1 MNRWCRFLVVGLLCA
16 ALHVSAPFV
25 CAHHLW
31 LNATRYNVEELSGS
45 SSGGK
50 TTVYFGWGD
59 FYPVHDFLK
68 PGQLKRLSF
77 QTPSGE
83 VKELTPGEGGFQ
95 ATPIDFPAK
104 GTYRVAAELNATYVT
119 EIVEDGKFRVVQKP
133 RDELPKN
140 AKIIESKFRLQS
152 AKAIINIGEID
163 PKDQAASAPV
173 GHELEIIPLKNPIHL
188 REGDYLPFKI
198 LFKGSPLQSPRA
210 APEIKATYLGFS
222 TGKGVFAWSGEM
234 DREGIVKLQL
244 IRSGIWQIHVVDS
257 QEPSPEMVGKA
268 DKMEYKASL
277 TFEVP

>member
-1 MNRWCRFLVVGLLCA
+1 
-16 ALHVSAPFV
+16 
-25 CAHHLW
+25 
-31 LNATRYNVEELSGS
+31 LNATRYNVEDLSGS

-59 FYPVHDFLK
+59 FYPVHDFLR

-77 QTPSGE
+77 QAPSGE
-83 VKELTPGEGGFQ
+83 AKELTPGEGGFH

-104 GTYRVAAELNATYVT
+104 GTYLVAAELNATYVT

-133 RDELPKN
+133 RDDLPKN
-140 AKIIESKFRLQS
+140 AKVIESKFGVQF
-152 AKAIINIGEID
+152 AKAIINVGEIE

-173 GHELEIIPLKNPIHL
+173 GHELEIIPLKNPVHL

-198 LFKGSPLQSPRA
+198 QFKGSPVKSPLA

-222 TGKGVFAWSGEM
+222 TGKGVFAWSGEL
-234 DREGIVKLQL
+234 DREGIVKLKL
-244 IRSGIWQIHVVDS
+244 SRSGIWQIHVVHS
-257 QEPSPEMVGKA
+257 HEPPPEMVGKA

>member
-1 MNRWCRFLVVGLLCA
+1 VVVSLCA
-16 ALHVSAPFV
+16 TLHISSSFV

-31 LNATRYNVEELSGS
+31 LNATRYTVEELAGS

-59 FYPVHDFLK
+59 YYPVHDFLK

-77 QTPSGE
+77 HTPSGE
-83 VKELTPGEGGFQ
+83 TKELTPGDGGFQ

-104 GTYRVAAELNATYVT
+104 GTYRVAAELNATSVA
-119 EIVEDGKFRVVQKP
+119 EIMEGGKFQVVQKP
-133 RDELPKN
+133 KDELPKN

-152 AKAIINIGEID
+152 AKAIINIGEIA
-163 PKDQAASAPV
+163 PNDQAASAPV
-173 GHELEIIPLKNPIHL
+173 GHDLEIIPLKNPIHL
-188 REGDYLPFKI
+188 REGDYLPIKI
-198 LFKGSPLQSPRA
+198 QFKGTPLQSPLA

-222 TGKGVFAWSGEM
+222 TGKGVFAWTGEM
-234 DREGIVKLQL
+234 DREGIVKLKL
-244 IRSGIWQIHVVDS
+244 IRSGIWQIHVVHS
-257 QEPSPEMVGKA
+257 QEPPPEMAGKA

>member
-1 MNRWCRFLVVGLLCA
+1 MNHWCRCLAVVSLCA
-16 ALHVSAPFV
+16 TLHISSSFV
-25 CAHHLW
+25 FAHHLW

-45 SSGGK
+45 PSVGK

-59 FYPVHDFLK
+59 FYPVHDFLR

-83 VKELTPGEGGFQ
+83 VKELAPGEGGFQ
-95 ATPIDFPAK
+95 ATPIDFPAR
-104 GTYRVAAELNATYVT
+104 GTYRVAAELNATYVS
-119 EIVEDGKFRVVQKP
+119 EIMEDGKFQVVQQP

-163 PKDQAASAPV
+163 LKDQTASAPV

-198 LFKGSPLQSPRA
+198 QFKGTPLQSPLA

-222 TGKGVFAWSGEM
+222 TGKGVFAWTGEM
-234 DREGIVKLQL
+234 DRDGIIKLKL
-244 IRSGIWQIHVVDS
+244 VRSGIWQIHVVHSHEPPS
-257 QEPSPEMVGKA
+257 QMAGKA
-268 DKMEYKASL
+268 DKMEY
-277 TFEVP
+277 